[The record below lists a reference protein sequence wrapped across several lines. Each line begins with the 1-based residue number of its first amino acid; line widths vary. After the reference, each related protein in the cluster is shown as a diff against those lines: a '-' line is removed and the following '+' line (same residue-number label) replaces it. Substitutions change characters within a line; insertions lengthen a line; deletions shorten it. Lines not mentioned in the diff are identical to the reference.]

1 MAKRLNIIIFA
12 VEISN
17 TEFLLL
23 SFSDI
28 QQSKTEHGSEHEMKV
43 AILYH
48 RVVQE
53 GILYLLIIMR
63 YKIFKRSIIEVPED
77 HRVPR
82 LLGDILTKML
92 HSDSPLAK
100 GFRRFLASKEKS
112 AGKGETV

>member
-1 MAKRLNIIIFA
+1 MAKQLNIIIFA

-17 TEFLLL
+17 TEFLLH

-28 QQSKTEHGSEHEMKV
+28 QQSKTEHGSEHEMNN

-48 RVVQE
+48 RAVLERQLN
-53 GILYLLIIMR
+53 IFLKM
-63 YKIFKRSIIEVPED
+63 YKILKRSIIEVPEEN
-77 HRVPR
+77 RVPR

-112 AGKGETV
+112 AGKGEMV